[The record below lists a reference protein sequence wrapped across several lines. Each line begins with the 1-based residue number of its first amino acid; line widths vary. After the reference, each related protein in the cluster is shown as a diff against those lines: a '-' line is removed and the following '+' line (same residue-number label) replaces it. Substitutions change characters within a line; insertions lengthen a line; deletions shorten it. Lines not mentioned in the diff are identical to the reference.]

1 MTALQ
6 RRTGA
11 TEDASTGAGEALPL
25 SVAIVC
31 CDNARTIGRTLRS
44 AAPLAREI
52 VAVDSGSTDGTIELL
67 EEAGARVIRSK
78 WLGHVRTKQLA
89 LEACSEPWILCLDSD
104 ESLEPDLQRSIA
116 QALAQ
121 QPPAGLAGYRLNRVV
136 WWRGRFLRHAWQ
148 PEWRLR
154 LVRRG
159 ACAWGG
165 FDPHDQLLVKPGQPA
180 QRVANLA
187 GTLRH
192 DSIGSMPAFFTSQA
206 RHAQTAARSLAA
218 RGAKGSIAS
227 LVFSPTFAW
236 IKQMALRQ
244 AWRDGWR
251 GWCAASATAAAALM
265 KHAALL
271 EMTRAPRDKAEG
283 DDDAAA
289 DAGARRP

>member
-1 MTALQ
+1 MTAVPMRDELDQDAAQ
-6 RRTGA
+6 RAART
-11 TEDASTGAGEALPL
+11 LPL

-31 CDNARTIGRTLRS
+31 CDNARTIGRTLAS

-52 VAVDSGSTDGTIELL
+52 VAVDSGSTDGTTELL

-116 QALAQ
+116 QALSAD
-121 QPPAGLAGYRLNRVV
+121 PPSSLAGYRLNRVV

-180 QRVANLA
+180 QRVANLT

-192 DSIGSMPAFFTSQA
+192 DSIGSMPAFFMSQA

-218 RGAKGSIAS
+218 RGARGSIAS

-236 IKQMALRQ
+236 LKQMALRQ

-271 EMTRAPRDKAEG
+271 EMTRAAPDSGEDAE
-283 DDDAAA
+283 AASG
-289 DAGARRP
+289 AGASTP